1 MEEAKKKRTRAV
13 KQTKTSGLEAPKKL
27 KILVTIINREK
38 ADFYMSILES
48 FDVNLQTMLFAE
60 GTAPTEVMR
69 VLGLNDKGKSVLFS
83 IVDADKIN
91 DILAQY
97 EDNYFKTK
105 NGQGIAFTIPIKSV
119 IGVMAYQFL
128 ANIKTEEEKK

>member
-1 MEEAKKKRTRAV
+1 MEEAKKKRTKAV

-38 ADFYMSILES
+38 ADFYRSILES

-83 IVDADKIN
+83 IVDADKVN
-91 DILAQY
+91 DILAQ
-97 EDNYFKTK
+97 
-105 NGQGIAFTIPIKSV
+105 V
-119 IGVMAYQFL
+119 
-128 ANIKTEEEKK
+128 